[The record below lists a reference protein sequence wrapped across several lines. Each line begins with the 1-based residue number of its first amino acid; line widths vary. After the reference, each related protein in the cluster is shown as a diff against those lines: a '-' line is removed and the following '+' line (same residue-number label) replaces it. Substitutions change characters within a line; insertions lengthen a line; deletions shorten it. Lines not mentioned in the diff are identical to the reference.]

1 MVKAGILVLF
11 VPDPWGKNINLSCTM
26 VISLFDLKYHL
37 FSLYSFSLTRGLS
50 SLLTEK
56 TKQNFVFC
64 IVLFFT
70 DLWSY
75 ITICFTC
82 FGFFPWFFWL
92 LEKYTQSIKYQNFI
106 YFFSYLRVQISF
118 KILVCQIPKVSLHV
132 FPVSFIY
139 FWIPVW
145 FVFTLESL
153 KFF

>member
-1 MVKAGILVLF
+1 
-11 VPDPWGKNINLSCTM
+11 M

-82 FGFFPWFFWL
+82 FGFFWWFFWL

-106 YFFSYLRVQISF
+106 YFFLIFKGINFLQNISLPNSKSF
-118 KILVCQIPKVSLHV
+118 LTCVFCIFHLFLNSSVILSLLLNH
-132 FPVSFIY
+132 
-139 FWIPVW
+139 
-145 FVFTLESL
+145 
-153 KFF
+153 